1 MNILK
6 SAKTKEAL
14 FLKPALRTLNEHD
27 TRVLSFPLFTL
38 PFSFSPTPIL
48 LYNS

>member
-14 FLKPALRTLNEHD
+14 FLKLALRTLNEHN
-27 TRVLSFPLFTL
+27 TRVLSFPLL
-38 PFSFSPTPIL
+38 PFL
-48 LYNS
+48 LPHPDSLV